1 MFDLKIVQFCKIT
14 LWYLLKNINLYSEY
28 APSPPLPQKK
38 SKEEMEVTTPLN
50 PRPKEGT

>member
-1 MFDLKIVQFCKIT
+1 MFDLKIVQFCRIT
-14 LWYLLKNINLYSEY
+14 LWYLLKIINQIQSM
-28 APSPPLPQKK
+28 SPPLPQKK